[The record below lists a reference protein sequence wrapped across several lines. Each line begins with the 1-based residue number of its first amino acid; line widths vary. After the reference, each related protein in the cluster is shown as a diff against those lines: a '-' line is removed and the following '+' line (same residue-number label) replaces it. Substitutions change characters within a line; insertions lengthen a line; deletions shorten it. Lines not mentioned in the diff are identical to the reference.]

1 MRTGEING
9 LKWKYVDFEN
19 EVIRVRE
26 VFSAGEAEEAAKT
39 ESSIRDI
46 PMLPMVKEALEQ
58 QREARDPDN
67 EYVLPTRS
75 GNPIDAHN
83 FANRIRYPL
92 LRYQIGRASG
102 RERVCQYE

>member
-26 VFSAGEAEEAAKT
+26 VFSAGEAEEDAKT
-39 ESSIRDI
+39 EGSIRDI

-67 EYVLPTRS
+67 AYVFPTRS
-75 GNPIDAHN
+75 GNPIDAHH
-83 FANRIRYPL
+83 FANRLWYPL
-92 LRYQIGRASG
+92 LSSIDRKSTRLNS
-102 RERVCQYE
+102 